1 MSTQL
6 TSEELLKVFHA
17 VLETVRE
24 EVDPDVSVSKL
35 LTLLVTARFP
45 GIQQLD
51 LGDHI
56 KGASSSS
63 ISRHVM
69 DWSQLDKNRQ
79 PGMDFIQQAPD
90 PAFRRRNV
98 LFVTAKGQQFLARLL
113 AKANAAL
120 TPKVARA
127 KTN

>member
-6 TSEELLKVFHA
+6 TPDDLLKLFLST
-17 VLETVRE
+17 LETVRA
-24 EVDPDVSVSKL
+24 EVDPDISVSKF
-35 LTLLVTARFP
+35 LTLLAVAANP

-51 LGDHI
+51 LGNHI

-69 DWSQLDKNRQ
+69 DWSQLDKNRK

-98 LFVTAKGQQFLARLL
+98 LFLTAKGQQFLARLL

-120 TPKVARA
+120 APKAARA
-127 KTN
+127 RTN